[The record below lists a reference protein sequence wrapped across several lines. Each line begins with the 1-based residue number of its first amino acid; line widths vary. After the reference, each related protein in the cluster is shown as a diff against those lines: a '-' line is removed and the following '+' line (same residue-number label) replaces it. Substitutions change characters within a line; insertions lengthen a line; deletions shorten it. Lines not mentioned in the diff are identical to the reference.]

1 MFAYRRKLGSTK
13 FFPAPVYLKAGQK
26 LFKWTITML
35 VPSLGIP
42 RARRRVVST
51 DSRRA
56 AHEPLTWLK
65 LLHSGSAC
73 AHMSPKYSHYDGDS
87 SLCSLKYN
95 KNTLCTNNSRFLKA
109 QSLTIYAPPRKFR
122 AVEWK
127 RRSWH
132 ARQLLIARGMYNVI
146 MSLWQGHSSVRVITF
161 LKAVPLQASPKQAAY
176 ERAGKK
182 VK

>member
-1 MFAYRRKLGSTK
+1 MFSREFRLLGNYFFFTTCDDLVLTHRNSYVVSVNIFAYRRKLGSTK

-73 AHMSPKYSHYDGDS
+73 AHMSPKVATMTATLHFARSSTTKIRCAQTIPVSWRRNLQLYMLRLADS
-87 SLCSLKYN
+87 V
-95 KNTLCTNNSRFLKA
+95 
-109 QSLTIYAPPRKFR
+109 Q
-122 AVEWK
+122 
-127 RRSWH
+127 
-132 ARQLLIARGMYNVI
+132 
-146 MSLWQGHSSVRVITF
+146 
-161 LKAVPLQASPKQAAY
+161 
-176 ERAGKK
+176 
-182 VK
+182 